1 MAWSWF
7 IATESKPQKR
17 CVLFSSDRILKE
29 KPKQRRIMEEKVITY
44 RLNPNIDFYFGFI
57 STKPIP
63 TKQDKFA
70 PIKIETYYEIDESI
84 LNNLYVKKPE
94 IDSIIEFNKEIYKIA
109 SKIFSKENKISK
121 PNNVEVIISV
131 SVTEKRF
138 KEVDIDNLSKC
149 VLDSLNN
156 IAFEDDVQVTSLIAN
171 KHIHPMKVNAILI
184 GITKLTESRKG
195 LLSNI
200 KI

>member
-1 MAWSWF
+1 
-7 IATESKPQKR
+7 
-17 CVLFSSDRILKE
+17 
-29 KPKQRRIMEEKVITY
+29 MEEKVITY

-195 LLSNI
+195 LLSNK

>member
-1 MAWSWF
+1 
-7 IATESKPQKR
+7 
-17 CVLFSSDRILKE
+17 
-29 KPKQRRIMEEKVITY
+29 MEEKVTTH

-57 STKPIP
+57 SINPIP

-70 PIKIETYYEIDESI
+70 PIKIETYNEIDEHI

-94 IDSIIEFNKEIYKIA
+94 IDSIVEFNKEIYRVA
-109 SKIFSKENKISK
+109 SKIFTKENKILK
-121 PNNVEVIISV
+121 PNNVEVTISI

-156 IAFEDDVQVTSLIAN
+156 IAFDDDVQVTSLIAN

-184 GITKLTESRKG
+184 GITKLTEERKG
-195 LLSNI
+195 LMSNI
-200 KI
+200 KM

>member
-1 MAWSWF
+1 M
-7 IATESKPQKR
+7 
-17 CVLFSSDRILKE
+17 E
-29 KPKQRRIMEEKVITY
+29 KKGTTY

-57 STKPIP
+57 STSPIP

-70 PIKIETYYEIDESI
+70 PIKVEPYYEIEEHI
-84 LNNLYVKKPE
+84 LNNLYVKKPD
-94 IDSIIEFNKEIYKIA
+94 IDSIIEFNKEISNIC
-109 SKIFSKENKISK
+109 SKIFTEENKITK
-121 PNNVEVIISV
+121 PHNVEVIISI

-156 IAFEDDVQVTSLIAN
+156 IAFDDDVQVTSLIAD

-195 LLSNI
+195 IMSNI